1 MAATGS
7 EKFDRVSLQV
17 FGKLF
22 RIGQSM
28 SELTRESCVA
38 CRADAP
44 RVEAE
49 EAQKLLADVPEWNLR
64 QDEVPY
70 LSRVFKFP
78 NFLEALE
85 FTNKVGELAEQE
97 NHHPRLI
104 TEWGR
109 VTVDWWTHK
118 IGGLH
123 RNDFIA
129 AAKTDQ
135 LL

>member
-1 MAATGS
+1 
-7 EKFDRVSLQV
+7 
-17 FGKLF
+17 
-22 RIGQSM
+22 M
-28 SELTRESCVA
+28 SDLTKESCVA

-44 RVEAE
+44 RVEAD
-49 EAQKLLADVPEWNLR
+49 EAQRLLKDLPDWSIEH
-64 QDEVPY
+64 QGEMPY
-70 LSRVFKFP
+70 LNRVFKFK
-78 NFLEALE
+78 NFVEALD
-85 FTNKVGELAEQE
+85 FTNKVGELAEKE

-129 AAKTDQ
+129 ATKTDE
-135 LL
+135 LLA

>member
-1 MAATGS
+1 
-7 EKFDRVSLQV
+7 
-17 FGKLF
+17 
-22 RIGQSM
+22 M
-28 SELTRESCVA
+28 SELTKESCVA

-44 RVEAE
+44 RVEPE
-49 EAQKLLADVPEWNLR
+49 EAQALLADLPEWRLS
-64 QDEVPY
+64 QQGETPY
-70 LSRVFKFP
+70 LSRVFKFA
-78 NFLEALE
+78 NFVDALA
-85 FTNKVGELAEQE
+85 FTNEVAEMAEKE

-129 AAKTDQ
+129 AAKTD
-135 LL
+135 LLLG